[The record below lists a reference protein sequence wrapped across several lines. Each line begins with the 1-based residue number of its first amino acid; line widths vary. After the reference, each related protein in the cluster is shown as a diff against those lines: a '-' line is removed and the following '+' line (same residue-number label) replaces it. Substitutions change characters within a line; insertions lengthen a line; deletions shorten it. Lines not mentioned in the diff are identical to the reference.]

1 MVKTSQEMGRL
12 VECARY
18 LPQSVRLLGTRYRG
32 LFLAYARQCS
42 ASAENQAVAD
52 AMAFAE
58 FMLGQDR
65 LALMPPE
72 RKALRR
78 DVAKL
83 KKSYRLKRKE
93 SQVTAVKRWAIFRWL
108 PF

>member
-1 MVKTSQEMGRL
+1 MSDSPEVLGRL

-18 LPQSVRLLGTRYRG
+18 LPQSVRLLGTRYRA
-32 LFLAYARQCS
+32 LFTAHARGCTPS
-42 ASAENQAVAD
+42 GDAAAVAD
-52 AMAFAE
+52 AMAFAD

-72 RKALRR
+72 QKALRR
-78 DVAKL
+78 DVRKL
-83 KKSYRLKRKE
+83 RKSYRLKRE
-93 SQVTAVKRWAIFRWL
+93 GREITAVKRWAIARFL